1 MLGAVF
7 SVCRW
12 VIIVAVGHASVS
24 DLHARNTYQRIVPVL
39 CSVYKKKHCEMRCLL
54 DSNANQVPSAN
65 SFNMALFRQVVKNLN
80 HDKG

>member
-1 MLGAVF
+1 MPEIRIKELSLF
-7 SVCRW
+7 SVQY
-12 VIIVAVGHASVS
+12 IKK
-24 DLHARNTYQRIVPVL
+24 NT
-39 CSVYKKKHCEMRCLL
+39 EMRCLL